1 MEAKLLDGRLVSDFL
16 ISQVKSD
23 VADLRKNG
31 ILPKLVIILVGD
43 NPASLSY
50 INQKI
55 KTAAACGIESEE
67 IALEPTIT
75 TNELVAKIEK
85 LNADSSVHGILVQLP
100 LPDHIESALVIRA
113 IDAKKD
119 VDGFHAYNLG
129 KMFLSQEFEHLVPC
143 TPRGIIELLGYYK
156 IDIEGKDI
164 VIIGRSNIVGKP
176 LSTMLIN
183 RGATVTVCHSK
194 TKDLK
199 ANASRADILVVAIG
213 KPKFITADFVKDGA
227 VVIDV
232 GVNRIVDSE
241 TNKTKLVG
249 DVDFDGVISK
259 VSKITPVPGGVG
271 PLTVA
276 CLMRNVVTAVRRRD
290 SL

>member
-1 MEAKLLDGRLVSDFL
+1 MKAKLLDGRLVSDFL

-23 VADLRKNG
+23 VGALRSSG

-43 NPASLSY
+43 NAGSLSY
-50 INQKI
+50 IRQKM
-55 KTAAACGIESEE
+55 KASAECGIESEE
-67 IALEPTIT
+67 VIFEPTIT
-75 TNELVAKIEK
+75 TAELIEKIEK

-100 LPDHIESALVIRA
+100 LPEHIDAPLVIRA

-129 KMFLSQEFEHLVPC
+129 KMFLSQEFEHLTPC
-143 TPRGIIELLGYYK
+143 TPRGIIEMLGYYK
-156 IDIEGKDI
+156 IVIEGKNV

-176 LSTMLIN
+176 LSVMLMN

-194 TKDLK
+194 TKNVIDH
-199 ANASRADILVVAIG
+199 ASRADILVVAIG
-213 KPKFITADFVKDGA
+213 KPKFVTAQYVKEGA

-232 GVNRIVDSE
+232 GVNRIVDE
-241 TNKTKLVG
+241 ATKKTKLVG
-249 DVDFDGVISK
+249 DVDFDDVLPI

-276 CLMRNVVTAVRRRD
+276 CLMRNVVTAVNRRD
-290 SL
+290 VE